1 MTRFEYTVQATD
13 VDDDRINIDEDALE
27 IAGCTNSDT
36 TDGLEAIF
44 GHEALGLL
52 ACGKVD
58 GSLMPAVATLSA
70 LSLSG
75 VSLSPALDSE
85 VTSYSS
91 AVPNGITS
99 TTVTATPSSG
109 DSAVTTPDDD
119 DSGTDGHQV
128 ALEEGANEIT
138 LTVSGT
144 GKVPRTYTVRVT
156 REGAD
161 LTDATLF
168 GLALADDDSN
178 IVTLDPEF
186 ESETTS
192 CTASVKNAIDRVT
205 FIAVSNDSNAAIE
218 YYVDTDT
225 PIDDAD
231 DMAVCQQIP
240 LAVGEN
246 TVKVKV
252 TAGDSVTTRT
262 YTVVVT
268 RSPAPEFVVSP
279 SELEIDEAGSDT
291 FTVKLTAPPTANV
304 SVSISSDNVGAA
316 TVSPADLIFTP
327 SGLNDTQTATV
338 RAKAMMMLTTN
349 PSRWSLAR
357 KHMRLT
363 RAARGRSKLR

>member
-1 MTRFEYTVQATD
+1 
-13 VDDDRINIDEDALE
+13 
-27 IAGCTNSDT
+27 
-36 TDGLEAIF
+36 
-44 GHEALGLL
+44 
-52 ACGKVD
+52 
-58 GSLMPAVATLSA
+58 MPAIATLAA

-75 VSLSPALDSE
+75 VSLSPAFDSE
-85 VTSYSS
+85 ITSYSS
-91 AVPNGITS
+91 AVPNGIAS

-109 DSAVTTPDDD
+109 VSAVTTPDDD

-205 FIAVSNDSNAAIE
+205 FIAITGDSNAVFE
-218 YYVDTDT
+218 YYDDTDT
-225 PIDDAD
+225 PIDEAD

-246 TVKVKV
+246 TVRVRV
-252 TAGDSVTTRT
+252 TAGGSVTTRS

-268 RSPAPEFVVSP
+268 RGPDSALVVSP
-279 SELEIDEAGSDT
+279 SELEIDE
-291 FTVKLTAPPTANV
+291 
-304 SVSISSDNVGAA
+304 
-316 TVSPADLIFTP
+316 
-327 SGLNDTQTATV
+327 SG
-338 RAKAMMMLTTN
+338 
-349 PSRWSLAR
+349 
-357 KHMRLT
+357 
-363 RAARGRSKLR
+363 